1 MNIGESVNLYRA
13 YYCLDC
19 GVCTGSCPVS
29 RVLPTFSPRLVV
41 EKAMLELGDELLGD
55 RDLWSCLTCGRCYQ
69 RCPTNINFPEFMR
82 NLREEAAK
90 RGL

>member
-55 RDLWSCLTCGRCYQ
+55 RDLWSCLTCGRCKVK
-69 RCPTNINFPEFMR
+69 CPMEIDGPALITE
-82 NLREEAAK
+82 LRRIIAEGE
-90 RGL
+90 